1 MLDEISAALER
12 KFQSDAKGR
21 IFFPN
26 STSIPGNSLAF
37 GSRNLLSRQNMAK
50 PKKKKSIPSF
60 TSFDFEPGSVIAKKY
75 RVLERIG
82 SGWEGEVYRIR
93 ELNTHID
100 RAAKFFYPKRNVGNK
115 AVVRYAKKLHKL
127 RACPIVIH
135 YYNQETILYKT
146 LPVTVL
152 ISEFVEGEL
161 LSEFLK
167 RQKGKRLNSFQ
178 ALHLLHSLAA
188 GMEQIHSL
196 KEYHGDLHS
205 QNIIIR
211 RFGLGF
217 DLKLLD
223 MYHWDYPKPQNILD
237 DVCDMV
243 RIFYDA
249 LGGKPQYAGQPEAIK
264 NICCG
269 LRRSLIQK
277 KFKTAGKLRRALENL
292 EWKEK

>member
-1 MLDEISAALER
+1 
-12 KFQSDAKGR
+12 
-21 IFFPN
+21 
-26 STSIPGNSLAF
+26 
-37 GSRNLLSRQNMAK
+37 MAK

-205 QNIIIR
+205 DNIIVQ

-217 DLKLLD
+217 QLKVIDFFHYGPANSRNIRGDVLDLVK
-223 MYHWDYPKPQNILD
+223 
-237 DVCDMV
+237 
-243 RIFYDA
+243 IFHEA
-249 LGGKPQYAGQPEAIK
+249 LGGAKHYANQPGPVK
-264 NICCG
+264 QICCG
-269 LRRSLIQK
+269 LKKNLIFK
-277 KFKTAGKLRRALENL
+277 KFKTAGQLRVFLENM
-292 EWKEK
+292 